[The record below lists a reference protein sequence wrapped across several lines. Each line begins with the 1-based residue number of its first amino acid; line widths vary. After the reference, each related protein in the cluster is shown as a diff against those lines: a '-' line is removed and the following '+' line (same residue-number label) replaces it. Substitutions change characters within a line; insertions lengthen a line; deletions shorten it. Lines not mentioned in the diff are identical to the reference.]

1 MKELDGT
8 NQPSRA
14 DSHWKERARLH
25 MLLAS
30 IRRRIF
36 LQEFFDFSIRA
47 ALFAFP
53 LGALAI
59 AVNQFSGPH
68 VSSWQILWG
77 IVLATLVF
85 AALRAALELR
95 ERAGAALALDTKADL
110 RDRVSSAL
118 SFLRHRDKTSAP
130 EKLQIADTVERA
142 EAMNANRLFRIQL
155 SGRVAWFALA
165 SLLLAASFFVSS
177 PSPVETQASVDDAK
191 LLQIEELDHLERD
204 LEEETAADE
213 EDSELQETLEKL
225 RQLKEQF
232 QKGELSDRDLMI
244 ELARLVDALRQQR
257 QELGVQHLEEEL
269 NLIVP
274 HLAASAE
281 TKQAAQAIQK
291 NQLEQA
297 AEKLEALSEKARK
310 EKLGEAEK
318 KQMAMNMGA
327 AASKLGKASSNSF
340 SGDFSTASEALKNAD
355 SEEFGAACQAIGDK
369 LKRVGKARKMAK
381 AADKLGECKA
391 SIGQCNNVANI
402 GGYAKSKGDE
412 RNDKKGGLQA
422 GPGASDNPLG
432 DPARLEEGYR
442 QLIQVAGQVG
452 EGPVE
457 TETEITEGQLSPSQL
472 AIKNLHAE
480 FEAAAEAAIEKETI
494 PLSRR
499 FHVKRYFQ
507 TIRPKE

>member
-14 DSHWKERARLH
+14 DSHWEERARLH

-36 LQEFFDFSIRA
+36 LQDFFDFSICA
-47 ALFAFP
+47 ALLAFP
-53 LGALAI
+53 LGAGAI
-59 AVNQFSGPH
+59 AVNQFFGPH

-77 IVLATLVF
+77 SVLATLIF

-95 ERAGAALALDTKADL
+95 ERAAAALALDTKADL

-130 EKLQIADTVERA
+130 ENLQIADTIERA
-142 EAMNANRLFRIQL
+142 EAMNANRLFRIRL

-165 SLLLAASFFVSS
+165 SLLLAASFFVSG
-177 PSPVETQASVDDAK
+177 PSPVETQAAADDAK
-191 LLQIEELDHLERD
+191 LLQIEELDHLEKE
-204 LEEETAADE
+204 LEEETAVDE
-213 EDSELQETLEKL
+213 EDSELRETLEKL

-244 ELARLVDALRQQR
+244 ELARLGDALRQQR

-281 TKQAAQAIQK
+281 TEQVAQAIQK

-297 AEKLEALSEKARK
+297 AEKLEALSEKSRK
-310 EKLGEAEK
+310 ERLSDAEK
-318 KQMAMNMGA
+318 KQIAMNMGA

-340 SGDFSTASEALKNAD
+340 SGDFSTASEALRNSD
-355 SEEFGAACQAIGDK
+355 SEEFGAACQSIGDK

-381 AADKLGECKA
+381 ASDKLGECKA
-391 SIGQCNNVANI
+391 SIGQCNVANV
-402 GGYAKSKGDE
+402 GGYAQNKGGQQ
-412 RNDKKGGLQA
+412 NDKKGGLQA
-422 GPGASDNPLG
+422 GTGASDNPLG
-432 DPARLEEGYR
+432 DPARLEDSYR
-442 QLIQVAGQVG
+442 QLIQVAGQAG

-457 TETEITEGQLSPSQL
+457 TETEITEGRLSPSRL

>member
-25 MLLAS
+25 SLLAS

-36 LQEFFDFSIRA
+36 LQEFFDFSIRT
-47 ALFAFP
+47 ALLAFP
-53 LGALAI
+53 LGAAAI
-59 AVNQFSGPH
+59 AFNQFFGPH
-68 VSSWQILWG
+68 VGSWQILLG
-77 IVLATLVF
+77 SVLATLTF

-95 ERAGAALALDTKADL
+95 ERSAAALAFDAKADL

-118 SFLRHRDKTSAP
+118 SFLQRRGKIRAP
-130 EKLQIADTVERA
+130 EELQIADALQQA
-142 EAMNANRLFRIQL
+142 EAMSANRLFRIRIP
-155 SGRVAWFALA
+155 GRSAWFVLA
-165 SLLLAASFFVSS
+165 SLLLAASFFVSG
-177 PSPVETQASVDDAK
+177 PSPVETQAAVDDAK
-191 LLQIEELDHLERD
+191 LLQIEELDHLEKE
-204 LEEETAADE
+204 LEEETAVDE
-213 EDSELQETLEKL
+213 EDSELRETLEKL

-244 ELARLVDALRQQR
+244 ELARLDDALRQQR
-257 QELGVQHLEEEL
+257 RELGVQRLEEEL

-274 HLAASAE
+274 HLAGGAE
-281 TKQAAQAIQK
+281 TKQVAQAIQK

-297 AEKLEALSEKARK
+297 AEKLESLSEKVRK
-310 EKLGEAEK
+310 EELDESKK
-318 KQMAMNMGA
+318 KQIAMNMGA

-340 SGDFSTASEALKNAD
+340 SGDFSAASEALKNSDA
-355 SEEFGAACQAIGDK
+355 EEFGAACQAIGDK
-369 LKRVGKARKMAK
+369 LQRVGQAGKMAK
-381 AADKLGECKA
+381 AADKLGQCKA
-391 SIGQCNNVANI
+391 SIGQCNAKI
-402 GGYAKSKGDE
+402 GGYAKNESNQ
-412 RNDKKGGLQA
+412 NDKKGGLRA
-422 GPGASDNPLG
+422 GTGASDDPLG
-432 DPARLEEGYR
+432 DPARLEKGYR
-442 QLIQVAGQVG
+442 QLLQLASQAG

-480 FEAAAEAAIEKETI
+480 FEAVAEAAIENETI
-494 PLSRR
+494 PLSHR

>member
-14 DSHWKERARLH
+14 DSHWEERARLH
-25 MLLAS
+25 ILLAS

-47 ALFAFP
+47 ALLAFP

-59 AVNQFSGPH
+59 AVNQLFGPH

-77 IVLATLVF
+77 SVLAALIF
-85 AALRAALELR
+85 AALRAVLELR
-95 ERAGAALALDTKADL
+95 ERSEAALAFDAKADL

-118 SFLRHRDKTSAP
+118 SFLRHRDETSAP
-130 EKLQIADTVERA
+130 EKLQIADTLERA
-142 EAMNANRLFRIQL
+142 EAMNANRLFRIRL

-165 SLLLAASFFVSS
+165 SLLLAASFFVSG
-177 PSPVETQASVDDAK
+177 PSPVETQAAVDDAK
-191 LLQIEELDHLERD
+191 LLQIEELDHLEKE
-204 LEEETAADE
+204 LEEETAVDE

-244 ELARLVDALRQQR
+244 ELARLGDALRQQR

-269 NLIVP
+269 DMIVP
-274 HLAASAE
+274 HLAASTE
-281 TKQAAQAIQK
+281 TKQVAQAIQK

-297 AEKLEALSEKARK
+297 AEKLKVLSEKAQK

-318 KQMAMNMGA
+318 KQIAMNMGA

-340 SGDFSTASEALKNAD
+340 SGDFSMASEALKNSD
-355 SEEFGAACQAIGDK
+355 SEEFGAACQSIGDK
-369 LKRVGKARKMAK
+369 LERVGKARKMAK
-381 AADKLGECKA
+381 AGDKLGQCKA
-391 SIGQCNNVANI
+391 SIGQCNAANI
-402 GGYAKSKGDE
+402 GGYAKNKGDE
-412 RNDKKGGLQA
+412 QNDKKGGLQA
-422 GPGASDNPLG
+422 GMGASDNPLG
-432 DPARLEEGYR
+432 DPARLEDGYR
-442 QLIQVAGQVG
+442 QLIQVAGQAG